1 MKLRKTTFAEVLDK
15 GFTVENIITSKDV
28 YLSYG
33 SVEALHGIS
42 LDFEEKELTALIGP
56 SGCGKSTFLRCL
68 NRMNDDI
75 PNIHISGEIKFE
87 NKNIYGP
94 KMDLVEL
101 RKDVGM
107 VFQQPSPFPFSVYD
121 NIAYG
126 LRIVGIKDKELID
139 QRVEESLK
147 QAAIWKETKDNL
159 DRNAK
164 AFSGGQQQRI
174 CIARALAVRPKVVL
188 LDEPTSA
195 LDPISSSEIEETLLE
210 LKHDFTF
217 IMVTHNLQQASRISD
232 YTAFLMS
239 GDLIE
244 YGKTSDMFM
253 NPKKQ
258 ITSDYLNGR
267 FG

>member
-1 MKLRKTTFAEVLDK
+1 MTT
-15 GFTVENIITSKDV
+15 IISAKDV
-28 YLSYG
+28 HLSYG
-33 SVEALHGIS
+33 NYEALHGIS
-42 LDFEEKELTALIGP
+42 LDFKKKELTALSGP

-75 PNIHISGEIKFE
+75 ENINITGEIKFE
-87 NKNIYGP
+87 GQDIYNS
-94 KMDLVEL
+94 KMDLVSL
-101 RKDVGM
+101 RKEVGM
-107 VFQQPSPFPFSVYD
+107 VFQQPTPFPFSVYD
-121 NIAYG
+121 NVAYG
-126 LRIVGIKDKELID
+126 LKIAGVKDKELID

-159 DRNAK
+159 TRNAQ

-195 LDPISSSEIEETLLE
+195 LDPISSSEIEETLME
-210 LKHDFTF
+210 LKHQYTF
-217 IMVTHNLQQASRISD
+217 IMVTHNLQQAGRISD
-232 YTAFLMS
+232 QTAFLMN

-244 YGKTSDMFM
+244 AGPTEEMFIA
-253 NPKKQ
+253 PKKQ

>member
-1 MKLRKTTFAEVLDK
+1 MTKIMTAD
-15 GFTVENIITSKDV
+15 DV
-28 YLSYG
+28 HLSYG
-33 SVEALHGIS
+33 PVEALHGITIS
-42 LDFEEKELTALIGP
+42 FNENELTALLGP

-75 PNIHISGEIKFE
+75 DNVKITGEITFE
-87 NKNIYGP
+87 NQNIYSP

-101 RKDVGM
+101 RKEVGM
-107 VFQQPSPFPFSVYD
+107 VFQQPAPFPFSVYD

-126 LRIVGIKDKELID
+126 LKLSGIHDKKLIE

-147 QAAIWKETKDNL
+147 QAAIWNEVKDDLNK
-159 DRNAK
+159 NAQ

-174 CIARALAVRPKVVL
+174 CIARALAVHPKVVL

-195 LDPISSSEIEETLLE
+195 LDPISSAEVEETLIN
-210 LKHDFTF
+210 LKREFTF

-232 YTAFLMS
+232 MTAFFMN

-244 YGKTSDMFM
+244 YGSTAEMFM

-258 ITSDYLNGR
+258 LTSDYLNGR

>member
-1 MKLRKTTFAEVLDK
+1 MKLRKIIFAEVLDK
-15 GFTVENIITSKDV
+15 GFTVENIITSRDV
-28 YLSYG
+28 HLSYG
-33 SVEALHGIS
+33 NVEALHGIS

-75 PNIHISGEIKFE
+75 PNIHISGDIQFE
-87 NKNIYGP
+87 GQNIYGS

-101 RKDVGM
+101 RKEVGM

-126 LRIVGIKDKELID
+126 LKIAGIKDKELID
-139 QRVEESLK
+139 QRVEE
-147 QAAIWKETKDNL
+147 
-159 DRNAK
+159 
-164 AFSGGQQQRI
+164 RI

-210 LKHDFTF
+210 LKHEYTF

-244 YGKTSDMFM
+244 YGKTADMFM

>member
-1 MKLRKTTFAEVLDK
+1 MTT
-15 GFTVENIITSKDV
+15 IISAKDV
-28 YLSYG
+28 HLSYG
-33 SVEALHGIS
+33 DYEALHGIN
-42 LDFEEKELTALIGP
+42 LNFQEKELTALIGP

-75 PNIHISGEIKFE
+75 ENIKITGDIKFE
-87 NKNIYGP
+87 GQDIYGP
-94 KMDLVEL
+94 KMDLVAL
-101 RKDVGM
+101 RNLK
-107 VFQQPSPFPFSVYD
+107 
-121 NIAYG
+121 IAG
-126 LRIVGIKDKELID
+126 VKDKELID

-159 DRNAK
+159 KRNAQ

-195 LDPISSSEIEETLLE
+195 LDPISSSEIEETLME
-210 LKHDFTF
+210 LKRQYTF
-217 IMVTHNLQQASRISD
+217 IMVTHNLQQAGRISD
-232 YTAFLMS
+232 QTAFLMN

-244 YGKTSDMFM
+244 AGPTEEMFIA
-253 NPKKQ
+253 PKKQ